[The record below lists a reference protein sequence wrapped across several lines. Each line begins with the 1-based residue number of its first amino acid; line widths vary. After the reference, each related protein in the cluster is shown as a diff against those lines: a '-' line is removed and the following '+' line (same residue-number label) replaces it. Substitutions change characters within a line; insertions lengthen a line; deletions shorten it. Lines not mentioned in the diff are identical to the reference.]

1 MDMDYKRLE
10 KRVAELEELL
20 AKTKKEARYYQNLAK
35 EVGKGRLRKI
45 YQLSERT
52 SEYGK
57 IKLSLQECS
66 DKLYGLFDLSP
77 LAIAITDLETG
88 KLLDVNHKFCELTK
102 KVPEQLLGKTTT
114 ELGFYSEGN
123 RTQFLQGLGSS
134 GEVHGLEMTFALDDA
149 SIIHTLMFAK
159 LLQFGG
165 KKLILTVFYDL
176 TERIQQEKE
185 LRRSEEKY
193 RQLAN
198 LLPQIV
204 FETNENGIVTF
215 ANRFAFESLGYTKE
229 EYNKGINV
237 LQTIIPQDR
246 DRAWNRMNRIIE
258 GEKLVNTE
266 YTALRKDGSTFP
278 VMVYSTPILSNG
290 KALGLRGIM
299 ADLSK
304 VKRAHT
310 ALRESEEKI
319 ARLKKMEA
327 LGLLAGGVAHDLNNV
342 LSGVVCIP
350 ELILMDLPNDSQIR
364 EPVEE
369 IQKSGNRAAAIVQ
382 DLVTVAR
389 GVAAPREP
397 LNINDIAKGYL
408 RSAEFDKLQT
418 FHPLVKIK
426 TNFESKLF
434 NTSGSHVH
442 MEKVLMNLV
451 SNASEAIDG
460 SGIITIST
468 ANRYLDKSK
477 KGFYDNVKKGEYVIL
492 SVSDDGAGISPDDLD
507 RIFEPFYT
515 KKEMGRSGTGLGL
528 SVVWSVVQ
536 DHEGCINVK
545 SDENGTTF
553 ELYFPVTKEVMPDK
567 SLAVPIKDLKG
578 NGEKVLV
585 VDDLESQ
592 REISNQMLG
601 ALGYKPSAVSSGE
614 EAVEYLKERTV
625 DLLLLDMIMDP
636 GMNGRETFE
645 QIKKIHPDQKAVIVS
660 GFVQTDDVR
669 EAQRLGAGQYLK
681 KPLTLEKLGMAIKQ
695 ELM

>member
-1 MDMDYKRLE
+1 MNMDHKRLE
-10 KRVAELEELL
+10 KRVAELEGLL
-20 AKTKKEARYYQNLAK
+20 AEAKKEARYYQNLAEK
-35 EVGKGRLRKI
+35 VGKKSLRKTS
-45 YQLSERT
+45 QLSECT
-52 SEYGK
+52 SERGK
-57 IKLSLQECS
+57 IEASLQEYN

-77 LAIAITDLETG
+77 LAIAVTDAKTG
-88 KLLDVNHKFCELTK
+88 KLFDVNHKFCALTK
-102 KVPEQLLGKTTT
+102 NVPEQLLGKTTT
-114 ELGFYSEGN
+114 DLGFYSEKD
-123 RTQFLQGLGSS
+123 RTRFLEELKSS
-134 GEVHGLEMTFALDDA
+134 GEVHGLEMTFTLEHE
-149 SIIHTLMFAK
+149 SIVHTLMFAK
-159 LLQFGG
+159 QLQFGG
-165 KKLILTVFYDL
+165 KKLILTIFHDL
-176 TERIQQEKE
+176 TERIQQGED
-185 LRRSEEKY
+185 LRKSEEKY

-198 LLPQIV
+198 LLPQVV
-204 FETNENGIVTF
+204 FETNEKGIVTF

-229 EYNKGINV
+229 EFNQGINV

-258 GEKLVNTE
+258 GEKLVNME

-278 VMVYSTPILSNG
+278 VMIYSTPIVSNG
-290 KALGLRGIM
+290 KASGLRGIM
-299 ADLSK
+299 ADLSE
-304 VKRAHT
+304 VKRAHE
-310 ALRESEEKI
+310 ALQKSEEKI

-364 EPVEE
+364 RPVEE

-408 RSAEFDKLQT
+408 HSPEFEKLKT
-418 FHPLVKIK
+418 FHPLVEIK
-426 TNFESKLF
+426 TNFEAHLF
-434 NTSGSHVH
+434 NTNGSHIH
-442 MEKVLMNLV
+442 LEKVLMNLV

-460 SGIITIST
+460 SGNITIST
-468 ANRYLDKSK
+468 SNRYLDKPI
-477 KGFYDNVKKGEYVIL
+477 KGFFDNVKKGEYIML
-492 SVSDDGAGISPDDLD
+492 SVSDNGPGISPDDLD

-553 ELYFPVTKEVMPDK
+553 ELYFPITKEAMSDK

-592 REISNQMLG
+592 RDISNQMLG
-601 ALGYKPSAVSSGE
+601 ALGYQPSAVSSGE

-669 EAQRLGAGQYLK
+669 EAQKLGAGQYLK